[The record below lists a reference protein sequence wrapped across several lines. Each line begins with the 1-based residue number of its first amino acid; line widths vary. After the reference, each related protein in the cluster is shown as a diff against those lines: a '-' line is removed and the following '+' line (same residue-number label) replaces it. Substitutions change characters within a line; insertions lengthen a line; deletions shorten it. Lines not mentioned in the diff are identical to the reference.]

1 MVSISVDHDINAWKK
16 ALGIELMQWPNISN
30 LPGDKNE
37 IYKKYNINAI
47 PAIFLLDEKNNIVM
61 TNDYRMP
68 VLREN
73 LDKMLE

>member
-1 MVSISVDHDINAWKK
+1 MKW
-16 ALGIELMQWPNISN
+16 QNIAN

-47 PAIFLLDEKNNIVM
+47 PAIFLLDEKNNVVM
-61 TNDYRMP
+61 TNDYRIP

-73 LDKMLE
+73 LNKMLE